1 MKIQQFSE
9 SIPST
14 YSGTIRHNQLHFGF
28 CNPYGRFMEVTWLV
42 GTQAA
47 QKYQQTTVT
56 REETNDEHGSNHI
69 IQGGAPYLANMGLW

>member
-1 MKIQQFSE
+1 M
-9 SIPST
+9 
-14 YSGTIRHNQLHFGF
+14 G
-28 CNPYGRFMEVTWLV
+28 VTCLV

-47 QKYQQTTVT
+47 HKYQQTTVK